1 MNRTSTGA
9 SAMPIRT
16 VLQAI
21 NEALHEEMAEDERV
35 FVLGEDVE
43 EGGVF
48 RATEGLLEKF
58 GRERVMDTPLAES
71 SIVGVAIG
79 AALNG
84 LLPVAEIQFADFIL
98 PAMNQIISE
107 AAKLR
112 YRSAGDFHC
121 PIVIRAP
128 YGGGIRGGLYHS
140 QCMEA
145 LFAHVPGLKVVCPY
159 TPYDYKGMLKAAI
172 RDPDPVIFFEHKKT
186 YHLVKGEVPERSYT
200 VPIGTAEVRRRGD
213 DLTVFSYG
221 LALHYCLEAAER
233 LAREENI
240 QATVVDIRTILPLD
254 RETILE
260 EAKATGKILIV
271 HEDNLTAGVGAEIA
285 ATIAQAAF
293 EYLDAPIMR
302 LCGPDVPAVPY
313 AQNLEDWY
321 MVNPDKIAAA
331 MRQLAAY

>member
-1 MNRTSTGA
+1 
-9 SAMPIRT
+9 MPIRT